1 MNAELI
7 AEFKKLSEQ
16 VKSMR
21 DDLDVIVDDIEQANN
36 DVLASIADEEREI
49 KEIKEA
55 HTKHKAS
62 IAERIGKLEIKR
74 DGINSSVAICEGL
87 VSVIEKVTAD
97 AVSGTDVKNALD
109 DYENEGGM
117 DEEDKKRIFAKCG
130 IKQDDEAVSPA
141 HEGANTG

>member
-55 HTKHKAS
+55 HATHKAS

-109 DYENEGGM
+109 EYENEGGM

-130 IKQDDEAVSPA
+130 IKQDDEAISEVHP
-141 HEGANTG
+141 GANTG